1 MVSAPGRGGIIM
13 TSTHSTINR
22 LPLAALTAAVL
33 SVGVAGTAFAATPP
47 AAPSSTSDSTT
58 GGTADTQ
65 VSKTLTGKA
74 KIIDG
79 KYEIAPGLLIHPQGV

>member
-1 MVSAPGRGGIIM
+1 M
-13 TSTHSTINR
+13 TSKHSTIIR
-22 LPLAALTAAVL
+22 LLLPALTAAVL

-47 AAPSSTSDSTT
+47 AATSSTSYSST

-74 KIIDG
+74 RIIDG
-79 KYEIAPGLLIHPQGV
+79 RTETAPGLFLR